1 MKIHPSAKRHANQIM
16 KLIEMFLDKNYQ
28 DFEGSYLHL
37 DDYEEIRK
45 KLENKFNRLIE
56 KKEKSKLP
64 LNPPMGPDWFTEDG
78 H

>member
-16 KLIEMFLDKNYQ
+16 KLINRKLETNKNCVGGSFLDK
-28 DFEGSYLHL
+28 
-37 DDYEEIRK
+37 DDCELIRK

-64 LNPPMGPDWFTEDG
+64 LNPPMGPDWFSEDG
-78 H
+78 Y